1 MLNELRMFK
10 KLLRMLICWWEGGG
24 NEIYGNG
31 LVIINGFDFIIGVVY
46 LYMNKS
52 RFLDSVIC
60 FVNVWFYVLILCG

>member
-31 LVIINGFDFIIGVVY
+31 LVIINGFDFY
-46 LYMNKS
+46 
-52 RFLDSVIC
+52 
-60 FVNVWFYVLILCG
+60 